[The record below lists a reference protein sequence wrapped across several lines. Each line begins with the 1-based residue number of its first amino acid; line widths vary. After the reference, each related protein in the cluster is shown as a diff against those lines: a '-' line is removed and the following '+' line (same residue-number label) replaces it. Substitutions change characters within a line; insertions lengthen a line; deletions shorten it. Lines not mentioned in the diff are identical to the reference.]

1 MSNHSKKN
9 LQELRNVLE
18 DEYGVLLS
26 EIELNDLADRLGRL
40 ALLAKKHK
48 ARRVTER
55 ATDLLSSSS

>member
-9 LQELRNVLE
+9 LQDLRNVLKN
-18 DEYGVLLS
+18 EYGVLLS
-26 EIELNDLADRLGRL
+26 DSDLSDLADRLSRL

-48 ARRVTER
+48 ARKLTRQ

>member
-9 LQELRNVLE
+9 LQDLRIVLE
-18 DEYGVLLS
+18 NEYGVLLS
-26 EIELNDLADRLGRL
+26 DSDLNDLADRLSRL

-48 ARRVTER
+48 ARKLTMK